1 MCGGVAANTLLRRRA
16 AEVVGGRARLTMP
29 PLDLC
34 TDNAAMIAAAGF
46 YAVRSVRPTDRDGR
60 SVARLVGVGVKGWT
74 VVWRGERIQADLI
87 AAVLQADGVRVEV
100 LGDHAYGVGVNLTD
114 ARVMVPDD
122 QAETARELIRQAEQE
137 PAEPD
142 V

>member
-1 MCGGVAANTLLRRRA
+1 M
-16 AEVVGGRARLTMP
+16 
-29 PLDLC
+29 
-34 TDNAAMIAAAGF
+34 
-46 YAVRSVRPTDRDGR
+46 
-60 SVARLVGVGVKGWT
+60 GVKGWA

-87 AAVLQADGVRVEV
+87 AAVLQADGLRVEV

-114 ARVMVPDD
+114 ARIMVPDE
-122 QAETARELIRQAEQE
+122 QAEAARDLIRQAEQE